1 MNKLLFEEL
10 NRFRQLNEITSAVPT
25 DISGKDVNKQ
35 VLRLAIISELDAVSL
50 YEQMA
55 SKATDP
61 QVKKLMLDVAKEE
74 KTHVGEFEAMLLKL
88 DGDQKTELKAGE
100 KEVTKLLGK

>member
-1 MNKLLFEEL
+1 MDKLLFKEL
-10 NRFRQLNEITSAVPT
+10 NRVRQLNEITSAVPT

-61 QVKKLMLDVAKEE
+61 KVKKLMVDVAKEE
-74 KTHVGEFEAMLLKL
+74 KTHVGEFEAMLVRL

-100 KEVTKLLGK
+100 KEVNKLLGK

>member
-1 MNKLLFEEL
+1 MDKLLFEEL

-35 VLRLAIISELDAVSL
+35 VLRMAIISELDAVSL

-88 DGDQKTELKAGE
+88 DGEQKTELKAGE
-100 KEVTKLLGK
+100 KEANKLLGK